1 MIMKKFYLKCAV
13 AIVIT
18 CLCLGQL
25 AAKEVVI
32 LSEDFNVIAA
42 DGEFGT
48 SGSTANGKLDL
59 LQLEW

>member
-18 CLCLGQL
+18 WLCLGQL

-32 LSEDFNVIAA
+32 LSEDFNVIDA
-42 DGEFGT
+42 DG
-48 SGSTANGKLDL
+48 
-59 LQLEW
+59 